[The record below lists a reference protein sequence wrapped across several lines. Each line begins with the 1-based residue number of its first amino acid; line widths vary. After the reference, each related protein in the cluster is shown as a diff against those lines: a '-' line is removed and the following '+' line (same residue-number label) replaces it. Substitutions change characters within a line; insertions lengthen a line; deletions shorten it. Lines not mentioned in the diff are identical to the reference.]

1 MSLNGKLED
10 VSLADVMQFVHLGR
24 RTGTLSLQRGTQ
36 EAEIG
41 FHRGQIVSAW
51 APGSKRLGDLLV
63 AKNLVDPQAMTEML
77 RLQTSEQPRRSLGQ
91 VLVSSG
97 TLEFDDIRKVI
108 EEQIEHSIYELVT
121 WTTGAF
127 EFALDELKP
136 IDDIAMY
143 PGDVI
148 PKLDLNTQMVLLE
161 ATRIMDEKQRVQE
174 QGAADAADASQ
185 PDPGDEAGESGL
197 MLGESRSLG
206 SVSETLGSLDI
217 EIPLEEEDASHL
229 PAAAHRRLQIVS
241 PERSLAADMTELIR
255 PEIAHVVRVPL
266 REAGTRLP
274 GEPTPTIVVL
284 DMREGSHTVEDL
296 LAIRRSRP
304 RSSIIC
310 LIDSREMTTR
320 AFEAGA
326 VAAIAA
332 EPEALAACF
341 YSLIRTLQDASGG
354 EGGGSATTRAGFAR
368 LRRVLADI
376 RSGLLS
382 ATMALN
388 LMHIISESVERAVL
402 FLVRRDSLT
411 ALGAF
416 GFSAEGKPLAE
427 VTRALRLSLGADNVL
442 TRCLADGQPRS
453 LGFDQA
459 SLPPEFSALV
469 GRPRNGQTVVFPV
482 LGAER
487 VISVVY
493 TDNGSSNRAI
503 EDIELLELAT
513 AQGGVGLEAGL
524 LRRQIENRGCAPRTP
539 SRRLGFLGPTPPCQK
554 RARSAHP
561 FLVPSLRWDGRQKN
575 AERLVAA
582 HDHLSTGPGLRLDFR
597 RQRFP
602 DRTSTGRDPRAAGGA
617 AARGGGSRSDR
628 LP

>member
-24 RTGTLSLQRGTQ
+24 RTGMLSLVRGSQ

-51 APGSKRLGDLLV
+51 APGSKRLRDLLV
-63 AKNLVDPQAMTEML
+63 AKNLVDSEAMAELL

-121 WTTGAF
+121 WTTGSF

-161 ATRIMDEKQRVQE
+161 ATRIMDEKRRVQ
-174 QGAADAADASQ
+174 
-185 PDPGDEAGESGL
+185 DEAGAGDGVSPVRPVAGQDDEAYGQR
-197 MLGESRSLG
+197 MLGESRSLA
-206 SVSETLGSLDI
+206 SVSDTLEALDI
-217 EIPLEEEDASHL
+217 EIPLEEEDASQL

-241 PERSLAADMTELIR
+241 SDRRLAADMADLIR

-284 DMREGSHTVEDL
+284 DMREGSHAVEDL

-310 LIDSREMTTR
+310 LIDSRDMTTQ

-332 EPEALAACF
+332 EPPALAACF
-341 YSLIRTLQDASGG
+341 YSLIRTLQDASGT
-354 EGGGSATTRAGFAR
+354 EGGSNATTRAGFAR

-416 GFSAEGKPLAE
+416 GFSAEGRPLAE

-513 AQGGVGLEAGL
+513 AQVGVAFENEL
-524 LRRQIENRGCAPRTP
+524 LRRQID
-539 SRRLGFLGPTPPCQK
+539 S
-554 RARSAHP
+554 H
-561 FLVPSLRWDGRQKN
+561 
-575 AERLVAA
+575 
-582 HDHLSTGPGLRLDFR
+582 
-597 RQRFP
+597 
-602 DRTSTGRDPRAAGGA
+602 
-617 AARGGGSRSDR
+617 
-628 LP
+628 

>member
-24 RTGTLSLQRGTQ
+24 RTGTLSLTRGSQ
-36 EAEIG
+36 DAEIG

-51 APGSKRLGDLLV
+51 APGSRRLGELLV
-63 AKNLVDPQAMTEML
+63 EKKLVDTGAMAELL
-77 RLQTSEQPRRSLGQ
+77 RLQASEQPRRSLGQ
-91 VLVSSG
+91 VLIASG
-97 TLEFDDIRKVI
+97 TLTFDDIRAVI
-108 EEQIEHSIYELVT
+108 EEQIEQSIYELVT
-121 WTTGAF
+121 WSTGSF

-161 ATRIMDEKQRVQE
+161 ATRIMDEDNRR
-174 QGAADAADASQ
+174 AS
-185 PDPGDEAGESGL
+185 EAGNNASDHGIADLPVVGEAATEEENDGQR
-197 MLGESRSLG
+197 MLGESRSLAT
-206 SVSETLGSLDI
+206 VSDTLESLGDDL
-217 EIPLEEEDASHL
+217 PLDDEVFAEL
-229 PAAAHRRLQIVS
+229 PEAHRRLQIVS
-241 PERSLAADMTELIR
+241 PDRGIAIEMAEIIR

-284 DMREGSHTVEDL
+284 DMRQDSHTEEDL

-304 RSSIIC
+304 RSSVIC
-310 LIDSREMTTR
+310 LIDTQEMTTL

-326 VAAIAA
+326 VAAISAD
-332 EPEALAACF
+332 PHALAACF
-341 YSLIRTLQDASGG
+341 YSLVRTLQDMAGGSGG
-354 EGGGSATTRAGFAR
+354 TTTTTRAGFAR

-402 FLVRRDSLT
+402 FLVRRDALT

-416 GFSAEGKPLAE
+416 GFSAKGEPLAE
-427 VTRALRLSLGADNVL
+427 VTRALKLSLIADNVL
-442 TRCLADGQPRS
+442 TRCVADGQPRS
-453 LGFDQA
+453 LGFDHA
-459 SLPPEFSALV
+459 SLPPEFAGLL
-469 GRPRNGQTVVFPV
+469 GRPRNGQVVVFPV

-493 TDNGSSNRAI
+493 TDNGSSGRAI

-513 AQGGVGLEAGL
+513 AQVGVAFENEL
-524 LRRQIENRGCAPRTP
+524 LRRQI
-539 SRRLGFLGPTPPCQK
+539 
-554 RARSAHP
+554 
-561 FLVPSLRWDGRQKN
+561 DG
-575 AERLVAA
+575 
-582 HDHLSTGPGLRLDFR
+582 H
-597 RQRFP
+597 
-602 DRTSTGRDPRAAGGA
+602 
-617 AARGGGSRSDR
+617 
-628 LP
+628 

>member
-24 RTGTLSLQRGTQ
+24 RTGTLSLSRGSQ

-63 AKNLVDPQAMTEML
+63 AANEVDPQVMAEML
-77 RLQTSEQPRRSLGQ
+77 RIQASEQPRRSLGQ
-91 VLVSSG
+91 VLVTSG

-108 EEQIEHSIYELVT
+108 EEQIEKSIYELVT
-121 WTTGAF
+121 WTTGSF

-161 ATRIMDEKQRVQE
+161 ATRIMDEKRRKQDE
-174 QGAADAADASQ
+174 GDDTSTSDDATPASAAGSD
-185 PDPGDEAGESGL
+185 DEAEGPR
-197 MLGESRSLG
+197 MLGEAKSLNT
-206 SVSETLGSLDI
+206 VSETLEALDV
-217 EIPLEEEDASHL
+217 EIPLDDEDTSQL

-241 PERSLAADMTELIR
+241 ADRRLADDMADLIR
-255 PEIAHVVRVPL
+255 PEIAVVVRVPL

-304 RSSIIC
+304 RSSIIG

-326 VAAIAA
+326 VAAVAA
-332 EPEALAACF
+332 EPPALAACF

-354 EGGGSATTRAGFAR
+354 ESGSTATTRAGFAR

-402 FLVRRDSLT
+402 FLVRRDSLS

-427 VTRALRLSLGADNVL
+427 VTRALSLSLGADNVL

-453 LGFDQA
+453 LSFDQA

-513 AQGGVGLEAGL
+513 AQVGVAFENEL
-524 LRRQIENRGCAPRTP
+524 LRRKI
-539 SRRLGFLGPTPPCQK
+539 
-554 RARSAHP
+554 
-561 FLVPSLRWDGRQKN
+561 
-575 AERLVAA
+575 
-582 HDHLSTGPGLRLDFR
+582 
-597 RQRFP
+597 
-602 DRTSTGRDPRAAGGA
+602 DRH
-617 AARGGGSRSDR
+617 
-628 LP
+628 

>member
-24 RTGTLSLQRGTQ
+24 RTGTLSLTRGSQ

-51 APGSKRLGDLLV
+51 APGAKRLGELLVSKRLLD
-63 AKNLVDPQAMTEML
+63 APTMAEML
-77 RLQTSEQPRRSLGQ
+77 RLQTSEQPRRSIGQ

-97 TLEFDDIRKVI
+97 TLEFEDIRQVI
-108 EEQIEHSIYELVT
+108 EKQIEQSVYDLVT
-121 WTTGAF
+121 WTSGSF

-161 ATRIMDEKQRVQE
+161 ATRIMDEKLRAQNEGTAGAPGSEAVTEDSDGQR
-174 QGAADAADASQ
+174 
-185 PDPGDEAGESGL
+185 
-197 MLGESRSLG
+197 MLGESRSLDT
-206 SVSETLGSLDI
+206 VYETI
-217 EIPLEEEDASHL
+217 ESFEVDIPLEDDAYQAL
-229 PAAAHRRLQIVS
+229 PEAAHRRLQIVS
-241 PERSLAADMTELIR
+241 PDRGLAKQMTEIIR

-284 DMREGSHTVEDL
+284 DMRDSSNSVDDL

-304 RSSIIC
+304 RSSVIC
-310 LIDSREMTTR
+310 LIDSQELTTR
-320 AFEAGA
+320 AFESGA
-326 VAAIAA
+326 VAAISAD
-332 EPEALAACF
+332 PDALAACF
-341 YSLIRTLQDASGG
+341 HSLVRTLQDATGG
-354 EGGGSATTRAGFAR
+354 EGGSAATRAGFAR

-402 FLVRRDSLT
+402 FLVRRDALT

-416 GFSAEGKPLAE
+416 GFSGSGKPLAE

-442 TRCLADGQPRS
+442 TRSVADGQPRS
-453 LGFDQA
+453 LSFDQA
-459 SLPPEFSALV
+459 GLPPEFAELV
-469 GRPRNGQTVVFPV
+469 GRPRNGQLVVFPV
-482 LGAER
+482 LGSER

-513 AQGGVGLEAGL
+513 AQVGVAFENEL
-524 LRRQIENRGCAPRTP
+524 LRRQME
-539 SRRLGFLGPTPPCQK
+539 SR
-554 RARSAHP
+554 
-561 FLVPSLRWDGRQKN
+561 
-575 AERLVAA
+575 
-582 HDHLSTGPGLRLDFR
+582 
-597 RQRFP
+597 
-602 DRTSTGRDPRAAGGA
+602 
-617 AARGGGSRSDR
+617 
-628 LP
+628 

>member
-1 MSLNGKLED
+1 VSLNGKLED

-24 RTGTLSLQRGTQ
+24 RTGTLSLARGTQ
-36 EAEIG
+36 EAEVG

-51 APGSKRLGDLLV
+51 APGAKRLGELVV
-63 AKNLVDPQAMTEML
+63 AKNLVDPQTMTEML
-77 RLQTSEQPRRSLGQ
+77 RIQTSEQPRRSLGQ
-91 VLVSSG
+91 VLVSTG
-97 TLEFDDIRKVI
+97 TLEFDDIRKAI
-108 EEQIEHSIYELVT
+108 EEQIERTIYDLVT
-121 WTTGAF
+121 WTTGSF

-161 ATRIMDEKQRVQE
+161 ATRIMDEKQRSRDDGE
-174 QGAADAADASQ
+174 QDASARR
-185 PDPGDEAGESGL
+185 DSTSARGESSDSSR
-197 MLGESRSLG
+197 MLGESRSLATM
-206 SVSETLGSLDI
+206 SETLEALDV
-217 EIPLEEEDASHL
+217 EIPLDDNSQGHL

-241 PERSLAADMTELIR
+241 PDRRLAEEMAELIR

-284 DMREGSHTVEDL
+284 DMREGNHVVEDL

-310 LIDSREMTTR
+310 LIDTRAMTTR

-341 YSLIRTLQDASGG
+341 YSLSRTLQDASGG
-354 EGGGSATTRAGFAR
+354 GGSSATTRAGFAR

-402 FLVRRDSLT
+402 FLVRHDSLT

-416 GFSAEGKPLAE
+416 GFSSEGRPLAE

-453 LGFDQA
+453 LGFEQA

-513 AQGGVGLEAGL
+513 AQVGVAFENEL
-524 LRRQIENRGCAPRTP
+524 LRRQID
-539 SRRLGFLGPTPPCQK
+539 S
-554 RARSAHP
+554 H
-561 FLVPSLRWDGRQKN
+561 
-575 AERLVAA
+575 
-582 HDHLSTGPGLRLDFR
+582 
-597 RQRFP
+597 
-602 DRTSTGRDPRAAGGA
+602 
-617 AARGGGSRSDR
+617 
-628 LP
+628 

>member
-24 RTGTLSLQRGTQ
+24 RTGTLSLVRGSQ

-51 APGSKRLGDLLV
+51 SPGSKRLGDLLV
-63 AKNLVDPQAMTEML
+63 ASNLVDAEVMAEML

-108 EEQIEHSIYELVT
+108 EEQIEKSIYELVT
-121 WTTGAF
+121 WTTGSF

-161 ATRIMDEKQRVQE
+161 ATRIMDEKSRRATE
-174 QGAADAADASQ
+174 GDGDAEDDAESASPEPADE
-185 PDPGDEAGESGL
+185 GDGPR
-197 MLGESRSLG
+197 MLGESKSLAA
-206 SVSETLGSLDI
+206 VSDTLEALDV
-217 EIPLEEEDASHL
+217 EIPLDDADPTQL

-241 PERSLAADMTELIR
+241 SDRRLASDMADLIR

-304 RSSIIC
+304 RSSIIG
-310 LIDSREMTTR
+310 LIDTRDMTTR

-326 VAAIAA
+326 VAAVSA
-332 EPEALAACF
+332 EPQALAACF

-354 EGGGSATTRAGFAR
+354 ESGSTATTRAGFAR

-416 GFSAEGKPLAE
+416 GFSAEGRPLAE

-513 AQGGVGLEAGL
+513 AQVGVAFENEL
-524 LRRQIENRGCAPRTP
+524 LRRQID
-539 SRRLGFLGPTPPCQK
+539 S
-554 RARSAHP
+554 H
-561 FLVPSLRWDGRQKN
+561 
-575 AERLVAA
+575 
-582 HDHLSTGPGLRLDFR
+582 
-597 RQRFP
+597 
-602 DRTSTGRDPRAAGGA
+602 
-617 AARGGGSRSDR
+617 
-628 LP
+628 

>member
-24 RTGTLSLQRGTQ
+24 RTGTLSLTRGTQ

-63 AKNLVDPQAMTEML
+63 SKHLITPERLRELL
-77 RLQTSEQPRRSLGQ
+77 RLQASEHPRRSIGQ

-97 TLEFDDIRKVI
+97 ALKFDDIRKAI
-108 EEQIEHSIYELVT
+108 EEQIEESVYLLVT
-121 WTTGAF
+121 WTTGSF

-161 ATRIMDEKQRVQE
+161 AARILDEQQR
-174 QGAADAADASQ
+174 
-185 PDPGDEAGESGL
+185 PGGPSPQTGEREIIEPEPTEEEL
-197 MLGESRSLG
+197 RLGEARALDEM
-206 SVSETLGSLDI
+206 SETLDGLDDL
-217 EIPLEEEDASHL
+217 EIPMESDDASGLL
-229 PAAAHRRLQIVS
+229 PQAAHRRLQIVS
-241 PERSLAADMTELIR
+241 ADRHLADEMTELIR
-255 PEIAHVVRVPL
+255 PEIAVVVRVPL

-274 GEPTPTIVVL
+274 GEPTPTIVML
-284 DMREGSHTVEDL
+284 DMRENYHSVEDL

-304 RSSIIC
+304 RSSVIAVV
-310 LIDSREMTTR
+310 DSAEATTG

-332 EPEALAACF
+332 EPQALAACF
-341 YSLIRTLQDASGG
+341 HSLVRTLQDAGPTAGTPS
-354 EGGGSATTRAGFAR
+354 STNRAGFAR

-388 LMHIISESVERAVL
+388 LMHIISESVERGVL
-402 FLVRRDSLT
+402 FLVRKDALT

-416 GFSAEGKPLAE
+416 GFSAANRPLAE
-427 VTRALRLSLGADNVL
+427 VTRSLHLSLAADNVL
-442 TRCLADGQPRS
+442 TRCVADGQPRS
-453 LGFDQA
+453 LNFDHAQ
-459 SLPPEFSALV
+459 LPPDFAELV
-469 GRPRNGQTVVFPV
+469 GRPRSGQIVVFPV

-493 TDNGSSNRAI
+493 TDNGNNNHAI

-513 AQGGVGLEAGL
+513 AQVGVAFENEL
-524 LRRQIENRGCAPRTP
+524 LRRQIESHG
-539 SRRLGFLGPTPPCQK
+539 
-554 RARSAHP
+554 
-561 FLVPSLRWDGRQKN
+561 
-575 AERLVAA
+575 
-582 HDHLSTGPGLRLDFR
+582 
-597 RQRFP
+597 
-602 DRTSTGRDPRAAGGA
+602 
-617 AARGGGSRSDR
+617 
-628 LP
+628 

>member
-24 RTGTLSLQRGTQ
+24 RTGTLSLVRGTQ

-63 AKNLVDPQAMTEML
+63 AKNLVDPQTMAEMI
-77 RLQTSEQPRRSLGQ
+77 RLQTAEQPRRSLGQ

-108 EEQIEHSIYELVT
+108 EEQIEQSIYELVT
-121 WTTGAF
+121 WMTGAF

-161 ATRIMDEKQRVQE
+161 ATRIMDEKNRLQAE
-174 QGAADAADASQ
+174 GAGDASA
-185 PDPGDEAGESGL
+185 GADERAEGSDAGGSDR

-206 SVSETLGSLDI
+206 SVSETLESLGV
-217 EIPLEEEDASHL
+217 EIPLDEDSGSQL

-241 PERSLAADMTELIR
+241 PERRLASEMTDLVK

-310 LIDSREMTTR
+310 LIDSPQMTTR

-326 VAAIAA
+326 VAAIGA

-341 YSLIRTLQDASGG
+341 YSLIRTLQDASGAD
-354 EGGGSATTRAGFAR
+354 GGSNATTRAGFAR

-416 GFSAEGKPLAE
+416 GFSAEGRPLAE

-453 LGFDQA
+453 LSFDQA

-513 AQGGVGLEAGL
+513 AQVGVAFENEL
-524 LRRQIENRGCAPRTP
+524 LRRQIESRG
-539 SRRLGFLGPTPPCQK
+539 
-554 RARSAHP
+554 
-561 FLVPSLRWDGRQKN
+561 
-575 AERLVAA
+575 
-582 HDHLSTGPGLRLDFR
+582 
-597 RQRFP
+597 
-602 DRTSTGRDPRAAGGA
+602 
-617 AARGGGSRSDR
+617 
-628 LP
+628 

>member
-24 RTGTLSLQRGTQ
+24 RTGTLSLSRGSE

-41 FHRGQIVSAW
+41 FHRGQIVNAW
-51 APGSKRLGDLLV
+51 GQGSVRLSDLLV
-63 AKNLVDPQAMTEML
+63 HKELVAPAAMHQLLQQQAG
-77 RLQTSEQPRRSLGQ
+77 EQPRRSLGQ
-91 VLVSSG
+91 ILVTSG
-97 TLEFDDIRKVI
+97 TLEFETIRQAI
-108 EEQIEHSIYELVT
+108 EEQIEETIYQLVT
-121 WTTGAF
+121 WSTGSF

-136 IDDIAMY
+136 IEDIAMY

-161 ATRIMDEKQRVQE
+161 ASRIMDEARKHEAEGGDPSTLPSIRQRQRPVVE
-174 QGAADAADASQ
+174 EPHPMAPATEELYDRGT
-185 PDPGDEAGESGL
+185 
-197 MLGESRSLG
+197 LGEEMALD
-206 SVSETLGSLDI
+206 SVSEVIEGIDLD
-217 EIPLEEEDASHL
+217 LALDQSAQDLL
-229 PAAAHRRLQIVS
+229 PEAANRRLQIVS
-241 PERSLAADMTELIR
+241 PDRRLADELEKIIQ
-255 PEIAHVVRVPL
+255 PEIAQVVRVPL

-284 DMREGSHTVEDL
+284 DLREGRHAVDDL

-304 RSSIIC
+304 RSSVIG
-310 LIDSREMTTR
+310 LVDSPELTTR

-326 VAAIAA
+326 VAAISADPVA
-332 EPEALAACF
+332 VAACF
-341 YSLIRTLQDASGG
+341 HSLVRTLQDAGPTS
-354 EGGGSATTRAGFAR
+354 SRSQRAGFAR

-402 FLVRRDSLT
+402 FLVRQDTLS

-416 GFSAEGKPLAE
+416 GFGADGRPLAE
-427 VTRALRLSLGADNVL
+427 ITRQLLLPIDTDNVL
-442 TRCLADGQPRS
+442 VRCIADGQPRS

-459 SLPPEFSALV
+459 QLPGDLAQLL
-469 GRPRNGQTVVFPV
+469 GRPRNGQIVVFPV
-482 LGAER
+482 MGSER

-513 AQGGVGLEAGL
+513 AQVGVAFENEL
-524 LRRQIENRGCAPRTP
+524 LRRQM
-539 SRRLGFLGPTPPCQK
+539 
-554 RARSAHP
+554 
-561 FLVPSLRWDGRQKN
+561 
-575 AERLVAA
+575 
-582 HDHLSTGPGLRLDFR
+582 
-597 RQRFP
+597 
-602 DRTSTGRDPRAAGGA
+602 
-617 AARGGGSRSDR
+617 GSNH
-628 LP
+628 

>member
-24 RTGTLSLQRGTQ
+24 RTGTLSLSRGAE

-51 APGSKRLGDLLV
+51 APGSRRLGELLV
-63 AKNLVDPQAMTEML
+63 SKKLIAPETLDEML
-77 RLQTSEQPRRSLGQ
+77 RLQSSEQPRRSLGQ
-91 VLVSSG
+91 VLIASG
-97 TLEFDDIRKVI
+97 TLEFEDIREVI

-121 WTTGAF
+121 WTSGSF

-148 PKLDLNTQMVLLE
+148 PRLDLNTQMVLLE
-161 ATRIMDEKQRVQE
+161 ATRIMDEKHRGE
-174 QGAADAADASQ
+174 GHESESAAGAPPVPS
-185 PDPGDEAGESGL
+185 AGESADEPR
-197 MLGESRSLG
+197 MLGEARSLET
-206 SVSETLGSLDI
+206 VSETIEGLDVAL
-217 EIPLEEEDASHL
+217 PLEAPIASDL
-229 PAAAHRRLQIVS
+229 PPSAHRRLQIVS
-241 PERSLAADMTELIR
+241 PDRDLAATMSELIR
-255 PEIAHVVRVPL
+255 SEIAQVVRVPL

-284 DMREGSHTVEDL
+284 DTREHAHSVDDL
-296 LAIRRSRP
+296 LAVRRSRP

-310 LIDSREMTTR
+310 LVDSQEMTTR

-332 EPEALAACF
+332 DPGALAACF
-341 YSLIRTLQDASGG
+341 YSLVRTLQDA
-354 EGGGSATTRAGFAR
+354 GGGTSSSTRAGFAR

-402 FLVRRDSLT
+402 FLVRRDALT

-416 GFSAEGKPLAE
+416 GFSADGRSLAE

-442 TRCLADGQPRS
+442 TRCIGDGQPRS

-459 SLPPEFSALV
+459 GLPPEFSELV
-469 GRPRNGQTVVFPV
+469 GRPRNGQIVVFPV

-493 TDNGSSNRAI
+493 TDNGTSNRAI

-513 AQGGVGLEAGL
+513 AQVGVAFENEL
-524 LRRQIENRGCAPRTP
+524 LRRQIER
-539 SRRLGFLGPTPPCQK
+539 
-554 RARSAHP
+554 H
-561 FLVPSLRWDGRQKN
+561 
-575 AERLVAA
+575 
-582 HDHLSTGPGLRLDFR
+582 
-597 RQRFP
+597 
-602 DRTSTGRDPRAAGGA
+602 
-617 AARGGGSRSDR
+617 
-628 LP
+628 

>member
-24 RTGTLSLQRGTQ
+24 RTGTLSLARGSQ

-51 APGSKRLGDLLV
+51 APGSQRLGDLLV
-63 AKNLVDPQAMTEML
+63 AKSLVAQETLTEML
-77 RLQTSEQPRRSLGQ
+77 RLQNSEQPRRSLGQ
-91 VLVSSG
+91 VLIASG
-97 TLEFDDIRKVI
+97 TLKFEDIRKVI
-108 EEQIEHSIYELVT
+108 EEQIEQSIYELVT
-121 WTTGAF
+121 WSSGSF

-161 ATRIMDEKQRVQE
+161 ATRIMDEKRRGPAEDGSVAEEPEPQAAEPPPSSDTESDGQR
-174 QGAADAADASQ
+174 
-185 PDPGDEAGESGL
+185 
-197 MLGESRSLG
+197 MLGESRSL
-206 SVSETLGSLDI
+206 STVSETIDSLDVD
-217 EIPLEEEDASHL
+217 IPLDAAEETKL
-229 PAAAHRRLQIVS
+229 PAAHRRLQIVS
-241 PERSLAADMTELIR
+241 PDRQLASRMTEIIR
-255 PEIAHVVRVPL
+255 TEIAHVVRVPL

-284 DMREGSHTVEDL
+284 DMRSECHSEEDL

-310 LIDSREMTTR
+310 LIDSQEMTTR

-326 VAAIAA
+326 VAAISAD
-332 EPEALAACF
+332 PDALAACF
-341 YSLIRTLQDASGG
+341 YSLVRTLQDFSGTSASPS
-354 EGGGSATTRAGFAR
+354 SASTRAGFAR

-402 FLVRRDSLT
+402 FLVRRDALT

-416 GFSAEGKPLAE
+416 GFSAQGRPLAE

-442 TRCLADGQPRS
+442 TRCVADGQPRS

-459 SLPPEFSALV
+459 SLPPEFSELV
-469 GRPRNGQTVVFPV
+469 GRPRNGQLVVFPV

-513 AQGGVGLEAGL
+513 AQVGVAFENEL
-524 LRRQIENRGCAPRTP
+524 LRRQI
-539 SRRLGFLGPTPPCQK
+539 
-554 RARSAHP
+554 
-561 FLVPSLRWDGRQKN
+561 DG
-575 AERLVAA
+575 
-582 HDHLSTGPGLRLDFR
+582 H
-597 RQRFP
+597 
-602 DRTSTGRDPRAAGGA
+602 
-617 AARGGGSRSDR
+617 
-628 LP
+628 

>member
-24 RTGTLSLQRGTQ
+24 RTGTLSLSRGSE

-41 FHRGQIVSAW
+41 FHRGQIVNAW
-51 APGSKRLGDLLV
+51 GRSSVRLSDLLV
-63 AKNLVDPQAMTEML
+63 QRDLVAPETMQHMQQQQAG
-77 RLQTSEQPRRSLGQ
+77 EQPRRSLGQ
-91 VLVSSG
+91 ILVTSG
-97 TLEFDDIRKVI
+97 TLDFETIRQAI
-108 EEQIEHSIYELVT
+108 EEQIEETIYELVT
-121 WTTGAF
+121 WATGSF

-136 IDDIAMY
+136 IEDIAMY

-161 ATRIMDEKQRVQE
+161 ASRIMDEARKHEAEGGDPSTLPSRQRQRPVVEGPEPPQAPTE
-174 QGAADAADASQ
+174 EIYERGT
-185 PDPGDEAGESGL
+185 
-197 MLGESRSLG
+197 LGESMALD
-206 SVSETLGSLDI
+206 SVSEVIEGIDLDLALDD
-217 EIPLEEEDASHL
+217 PGVDLL
-229 PAAAHRRLQIVS
+229 PEAANRRLQIVS
-241 PERSLAADMTELIR
+241 PDRRLADELEKIIQ
-255 PEIAHVVRVPL
+255 PEIAQVVRVPL

-284 DMREGSHTVEDL
+284 DLREGRHAVDDL

-304 RSSIIC
+304 RSSVIG
-310 LIDSREMTTR
+310 LVDSPELTTR

-326 VAAIAA
+326 VAAISADPVA
-332 EPEALAACF
+332 VAACF
-341 YSLIRTLQDASGG
+341 HSLVRTLQDAGPS
-354 EGGGSATTRAGFAR
+354 STRSQRAGFAR

-402 FLVRRDSLT
+402 FLVRQDTLS

-416 GFSAEGKPLAE
+416 GFGADGRPLAE
-427 VTRALRLSLGADNVL
+427 ITRQLVLPIASDNVL
-442 TRCLADGQPRS
+442 VRCIADGQPRS

-459 SLPPEFSALV
+459 QLPGDLAQLL
-469 GRPRNGQTVVFPV
+469 GRPRNGQIVVFPV
-482 LGAER
+482 MGSER

-513 AQGGVGLEAGL
+513 AQVGVAFENEL
-524 LRRQIENRGCAPRTP
+524 LRRQM
-539 SRRLGFLGPTPPCQK
+539 
-554 RARSAHP
+554 
-561 FLVPSLRWDGRQKN
+561 
-575 AERLVAA
+575 
-582 HDHLSTGPGLRLDFR
+582 
-597 RQRFP
+597 
-602 DRTSTGRDPRAAGGA
+602 
-617 AARGGGSRSDR
+617 GSKT
-628 LP
+628 

>member
-24 RTGTLSLQRGTQ
+24 RTGTLSLARGTQ

-63 AKNLVDPQAMTEML
+63 AKNLIDPQTMAEML
-77 RLQTSEQPRRSLGQ
+77 RLQTAERPRRSLGQ

-97 TLEFDDIRKVI
+97 TLEFEEIRQVI
-108 EEQIEHSIYELVT
+108 EEQIERSIYELVT
-121 WTTGAF
+121 WTTGSF

-161 ATRIMDEKQRVQE
+161 ATRIMDEKRRAQDE
-174 QGAADAADASQ
+174 GGGTAA
-185 PDPGDEAGESGL
+185 GEAGERPVVGRVDEQDASH
-197 MLGESRSLG
+197 MLAESKSLE
-206 SVSETLGSLDI
+206 SVSETLEALDV
-217 EIPLEEEDASHL
+217 EIPLEDDDKSQL
-229 PAAAHRRLQIVS
+229 PSAAHRRLQIVS
-241 PERSLAADMTELIR
+241 PDRRLAAEMTELIR

-284 DMREGSHTVEDL
+284 DMREGSHGVEDL

-310 LIDSREMTTR
+310 LIESRDMTRR

-326 VAAIAA
+326 VAAIAG

-354 EGGGSATTRAGFAR
+354 EGGSSATTRAGFAR

-416 GFSAEGKPLAE
+416 GFSAEGRPLAE

-469 GRPRNGQTVVFPV
+469 GRPRNGQTVVCPV

-513 AQGGVGLEAGL
+513 AQVGVAFENEL
-524 LRRQIENRGCAPRTP
+524 LRRQIE
-539 SRRLGFLGPTPPCQK
+539 S
-554 RARSAHP
+554 H
-561 FLVPSLRWDGRQKN
+561 
-575 AERLVAA
+575 
-582 HDHLSTGPGLRLDFR
+582 
-597 RQRFP
+597 
-602 DRTSTGRDPRAAGGA
+602 
-617 AARGGGSRSDR
+617 
-628 LP
+628 

>member
-1 MSLNGKLED
+1 VSLNGKLED

-24 RTGTLSLQRGTQ
+24 RTGTLSLSRGSQ

-51 APGSKRLGDLLV
+51 SPGSRRLGDLLI
-63 AKNLVDPQAMTEML
+63 AKNLVDPLAMAEML
-77 RLQTSEQPRRSLGQ
+77 RIQTAEQPRRSLGQ
-91 VLVSSG
+91 VLIASG
-97 TLEFDDIRKVI
+97 VLEFDQIREVI

-121 WTTGAF
+121 WTSGSF

-143 PGDVI
+143 PGDLI

-161 ATRIMDEKQRVQE
+161 ATRIMDEKQRGGEGDRESPERPQAGPTE
-174 QGAADAADASQ
+174 AQ
-185 PDPGDEAGESGL
+185 PDGAGEDDGQR
-197 MLGESRSLG
+197 MLGESRSL
-206 SVSETLGSLDI
+206 STVSETIESFDL
-217 EIPLEEEDASHL
+217 EIPLEEGESNEL
-229 PAAAHRRLQIVS
+229 PEAHRRLQIVS
-241 PERSLAADMTELIR
+241 PDRQLASQMAEIIR
-255 PEIAHVVRVPL
+255 TEIAHVVRVPL

-284 DMREGSHTVEDL
+284 DMRLDSHTEEDL

-310 LIDSREMTTR
+310 LIDSQEMTTR

-326 VAAIAA
+326 VAAISAN
-332 EPEALAACF
+332 PNALAACF
-341 YSLIRTLQDASGG
+341 YSLVRTLQDFNGT
-354 EGGGSATTRAGFAR
+354 GGGTSSASTRAGFAR

-416 GFSAEGKPLAE
+416 GFSSEGRPLAE
-427 VTRALRLSLGADNVL
+427 VTRSLRLSLGADNVL
-442 TRCLADGQPRS
+442 TRCVADGQPRS
-453 LGFDQA
+453 LSFDQA
-459 SLPPEFSALV
+459 SLPPEFFELV
-469 GRPRNGQTVVFPV
+469 GRPRNGQLVVFPV

-513 AQGGVGLEAGL
+513 AQVGVAFENEL
-524 LRRQIENRGCAPRTP
+524 LRRKID
-539 SRRLGFLGPTPPCQK
+539 S
-554 RARSAHP
+554 H
-561 FLVPSLRWDGRQKN
+561 
-575 AERLVAA
+575 
-582 HDHLSTGPGLRLDFR
+582 
-597 RQRFP
+597 
-602 DRTSTGRDPRAAGGA
+602 
-617 AARGGGSRSDR
+617 
-628 LP
+628 